1 MRGHSGRYGV
11 NGDTAC
17 GGGEGGGYRIC
28 DMSESVWVWIDC
40 SEKCRVASKELR
52 VRGKRAP
59 ASPEKKTKKKPCAR
73 PARGHRRGHGIKD
86 ESRRRTPL
94 PATGSAQ
101 APLLF
106 IKP

>member
-59 ASPEKKTKKKPCAR
+59 ASPEKKKTS
-73 PARGHRRGHGIKD
+73 
-86 ESRRRTPL
+86 ERTS
-94 PATGSAQ
+94 TGSRHQRREQETDASSSHGVSPG
-101 APLLF
+101 AAV
-106 IKP
+106 IH